1 MFCSLMLMRTGE
13 SRYLIKIIVQTP
25 QRLDQ
30 NNADIDAVRNRVVIV
45 DRDIDVS
52 TIWSFRYIFD
62 AK

>member
-1 MFCSLMLMRTGE
+1 MLMRTGE